1 MKKNILMLLL
11 ACCLCF
17 KVSAQDNAQIESAV
31 LDYVEGFYEGDTTR
45 ISRSVHAD
53 LSKFGYSYDKDS
65 QSYKGHSMTFDGAI
79 DFALDVKHNSDY
91 AAPPN
96 ATKRIEILDAQDKIA
111 NVKLTAY
118 WGIDYL
124 LLAKY
129 DNKWMVTKVL
139 WQSLEVSNKE

>member
-1 MKKNILMLLL
+1 MKRIILMLLL
-11 ACCLCF
+11 AVCFCF
-17 KVSAQDNAQIESAV
+17 KASAQEKTQIENAV

-45 ISRSVHAD
+45 ITRSINLD
-53 LSKFGYSYDKDS
+53 LSKFGYGYDEDS
-65 QSYKGHSMTFDGAI
+65 KSYKGYPMSFDDAI
-79 DFALDVKHNSDY
+79 NYALDVKNNSDY

-96 ATKRIEILDAQDKIA
+96 AIKRIEILDAQDKIA
-111 NVKLTAY
+111 SVKLTAY

-139 WQSLEVSNKE
+139 WQSIQSQQ